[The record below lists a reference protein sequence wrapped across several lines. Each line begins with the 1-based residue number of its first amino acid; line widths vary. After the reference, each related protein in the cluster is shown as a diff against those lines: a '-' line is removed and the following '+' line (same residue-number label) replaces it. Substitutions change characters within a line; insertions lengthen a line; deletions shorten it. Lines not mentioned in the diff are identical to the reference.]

1 MPATPYGQ
9 LTYTDA
15 LFSVF
20 PYLLLIFSLHC
31 SLLTSS
37 PPSLR
42 SPIMTEST
50 SQSPSRPF
58 PTQPSEQ
65 ASFFLTR
72 PDNTTH
78 KLNAPAPS
86 LDQNSSSMLEQKRQ
100 LDELLKIFPYQAPTS
115 LPRNTSISP
124 LSLSKNPSSNG
135 SVRRR
140 RIRMH
145 RFTLRLSTG
154 KLFMV
159 LWKLIYS
166 LIKMRGNL

>member
-86 LDQNSSSMLEQKRQ
+86 LDQNSSSVLEQKGQ
-100 LDELLKIFPYQAPTS
+100 LDELLKIFPYQAPTET
-115 LPRNTSISP
+115 L
-124 LSLSKNPSSNG
+124 LSVLLACPK
-135 SVRRR
+135 
-140 RIRMH
+140 
-145 RFTLRLSTG
+145 TLRRTVVSDG
-154 KLFMV
+154 GGYGCIV
-159 LWKLIYS
+159 LPFACRLANFPWS
-166 LIKMRGNL
+166 SGN